1 MKDKNKKKKAREGR
15 GRERKKSMRGEGK
28 EKESKEHQR
37 NERITLNA
45 ILQVAYLHVSPCL
58 TERKDMK
65 MEGDK

>member
-1 MKDKNKKKKAREGR
+1 
-15 GRERKKSMRGEGK
+15 MRGEGK